1 MCIFGADDLMI
12 NPYSHT
18 IFSQVY
24 IDVNPAFT
32 VKKICVE
39 ELLLWIELW
48 LDRNGVRHTV
58 YPWTSLHS

>member
-1 MCIFGADDLMI
+1 MI
-12 NPYSHT
+12 NPYSHA